1 VFSSESDECFR
12 TACLSASPSPPHA
25 TFLPPR
31 HRHILEHS
39 LEALVSEVRREVAA
53 DEPELAPHHLEHLF
67 DFDKVESMSDES
79 RQFPRRYLLSHAATA
94 K

>member
-1 VFSSESDECFR
+1 MPQCLPLSSARHF
-12 TACLSASPSPPHA
+12 LA

-39 LEALVSEVRREVAA
+39 LEALVSKVRGEVAA

-67 DFDKVESMSDES
+67 DFDKVESVSDES
-79 RQFPRRYLLSHAATA
+79 RQFPRRYLLRMLQQQQQQIEII
-94 K
+94 